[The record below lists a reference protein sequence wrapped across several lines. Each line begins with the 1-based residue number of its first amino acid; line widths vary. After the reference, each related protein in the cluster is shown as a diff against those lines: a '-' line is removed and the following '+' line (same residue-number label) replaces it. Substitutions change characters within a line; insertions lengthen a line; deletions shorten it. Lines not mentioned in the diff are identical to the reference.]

1 MATHSTDDQALAAAL
16 AAARSEPEKQDNWAL
31 AEQLAEILQRVDE
44 VAAAYREALAHDL
57 SPDAIEKLG
66 RRAAAFHEAWLGDDN
81 ASLARVLLRVLAVQP
96 GADWAF
102 SQLTAVY
109 TLRERW
115 ADLLALYDQT
125 LVAPIGE
132 ARRVH
137 LLEEAANIA
146 RDFAGQADRAVGYMQ
161 QLLTL
166 RPNDERLEAALERL
180 LERQARW
187 GDLVALWKRRI
198 DLLGREATPGLQ
210 ARIAEASLD
219 KLHDP
224 SLALEEVRTLLHDS
238 PGDAEGSALLER
250 LIVMKSADPTVR
262 AGALDLLRSSF
273 EEARRP
279 EEVIRVLGVALPLA
293 DTAAAISLHREIGER
308 LVAIDRAASAME
320 HYVALLA
327 LAPNSIDDQRS
338 LRHLAEATGE
348 FILYVMGLQGAAD
361 VATDGERRV
370 ALLAEAG
377 DVQHTTLH
385 DTAAAIELYT
395 RVLAE
400 KAVPAATALRV
411 ARVLRHLLEET
422 GRSAELLVV
431 LERLG
436 ALEDGAV
443 RTQALGDAARLA
455 ESLGE
460 PERALASWRAR
471 LGHDRED
478 SEALAHAIRL
488 LEQLTRWAELVG
500 VLRQRASGPV
510 APHQRRADL
519 ARVAVIEAQ
528 QLDDAASAITTWG
541 AIQREFGEDSETVE
555 ALAELLS
562 RVTRWKD
569 LAELLGR
576 AAGRETATLADL
588 STRLGDVYRGQLGQ
602 TTRAVACYDAALSA
616 DPAHAGA
623 RAGLLAVLDDAVA
636 RPAAVELLG
645 KLHRKREEWADLAGI
660 VEARLAG
667 TDDPRKQAEILRE
680 TATLQE
686 QHVKDPNAALGLLRR
701 AFARIPRDRELER
714 DLVRLADQ
722 TGDWRTAVDA
732 YREAV
737 SSLVGE
743 PRRSAELRLSEAR
756 ILEHKLT
763 EPEPALLAYQAVLAI
778 EPGDPDAIRG
788 AVRTA
793 ARIGRWDAVASALVG
808 QVGADDKLDAS
819 LLALIESQAAEL
831 GGWEGLTLALEAALR
846 GARLP
851 ANAAAFLTAR
861 VALWH
866 RDHRGDA
873 PAATAALRRSLAIQ
887 PGDLERLIQL
897 AELQRAAPDA
907 TLIDT
912 LLALDAQRED
922 NFDEL
927 YEASELALGLDGD
940 TPRSRD
946 ILKRRFLGEPKATL
960 QELAD
965 EYGVSA
971 ERVRQIEAN
980 ALKKMRAL
988 FAA

>member
-16 AAARSEPEKQDNWAL
+16 AAARSEPEKNDHWAL

-57 SPDAIEKLG
+57 SPDAIERLG

-96 GADWAF
+96 GAEWAF
-102 SQLTAVY
+102 AQLTAVY

-115 ADLLALYDQT
+115 TDLLAVYDQT
-125 LVAPIGE
+125 LVAPVGE
-132 ARRVH
+132 ARRVQ

-161 QLLTL
+161 QLLGL
-166 RPNDERLEAALERL
+166 RPGDERLEASLERL
-180 LERQARW
+180 LERQGRW

-198 DLLGREATPGLQ
+198 ELLGREATAGLQ

-219 KLHDP
+219 RLHDP
-224 SLALEEVRTLLHDS
+224 ALALEEVRTLLQES
-238 PGDAEGSALLER
+238 AGDREGTALLER
-250 LIVMKSADPTVR
+250 LIVLKSAEVSVR

-273 EEARRP
+273 EDARRP

-293 DTAAAISLHREIGER
+293 DPAAAIALHREIGER
-308 LVAIDRAASAME
+308 LVAIDRAVSAME
-320 HYVALLA
+320 HYVALLG
-327 LAPNSIDDQRS
+327 LAPDAPDDQRR
-338 LRHLAEATGE
+338 LRHLAETTGE
-348 FILYVMGLQGAAD
+348 FILYVLGLIGAAD
-361 VATDGERRV
+361 ATRDGERRV

-377 DVQHTTLH
+377 DVQHATLH

-400 KAVPAATALRV
+400 SAAPAATTLRV
-411 ARVLRHLLEET
+411 ARVLDRLLEET
-422 GRSAELLVV
+422 GRSAERLVV

-436 ALEDGAV
+436 ALEGDAA

-460 PERALASWRAR
+460 PERALHSWRAR
-471 LGHDRED
+471 LGHDSND

-488 LEQLTRWAELVG
+488 LEQLSRWAELVG
-500 VLRQRASGPV
+500 VLRQRADGPV
-510 APHQRRADL
+510 ASHQRRADL
-519 ARVAVIEAQ
+519 ARVAILEAQ
-528 QLDDAASAITTWG
+528 QLDDAASAITTWL

-555 ALAELLS
+555 ALAALLS

-576 AAGRETATLADL
+576 AAGRETAALADL

-602 TTRAVACYDAALSA
+602 STRAVACYDAALSA
-616 DPAHAGA
+616 DPTHAGA
-623 RAGLLAVLDDAVA
+623 RAGLLAVLEDAVA

-645 KLHRKREEWADLAGI
+645 KLYRKREEWADLAGI

-667 TDDPRKQAEILRE
+667 TDDPRKQADILRE
-680 TATLQE
+680 TAMLQE
-686 QHVKDPNAALGLLRR
+686 QHVHDPNAALALLRR

-722 TGDWRTAVDA
+722 TGDWRTAVEA

-756 ILEHKLT
+756 IHEHKLG

-778 EPGDPDAIRG
+778 EPGDPDAVRG
-788 AVRTA
+788 AVHMA
-793 ARIGRWDAVASALVG
+793 ARVGRWDA
-808 QVGADDKLDAS
+808 
-819 LLALIESQAAEL
+819 
-831 GGWEGLTLALEAALR
+831 
-846 GARLP
+846 
-851 ANAAAFLTAR
+851 AAAKRF
-861 VALWH
+861 VW
-866 RDHRGDA
+866 
-873 PAATAALRRSLAIQ
+873 PI
-887 PGDLERLIQL
+887 IQL
-897 AELQRAAPDA
+897 VMKP
-907 TLIDT
+907 
-912 LLALDAQRED
+912 
-922 NFDEL
+922 
-927 YEASELALGLDGD
+927 
-940 TPRSRD
+940 P
-946 ILKRRFLGEPKATL
+946 
-960 QELAD
+960 
-965 EYGVSA
+965 
-971 ERVRQIEAN
+971 
-980 ALKKMRAL
+980 
-988 FAA
+988 